1 MSETPPAG
9 WYPDPQDAKRQRY
22 WDGTAWTEHTAE
34 GSSQAASA
42 AGHQPA
48 TTSSGAVP
56 GSGPN
61 TWTWQSIV
69 ATILCCAPI
78 AVAGALNAGR
88 AEAALKA
95 GDHEAAATHSRRA
108 RTWTLWA
115 AGIGLVLWI
124 GVALVSIAA
133 PAFFFSAASN
143 CADAEPGSVQ
153 YEFCVGLCEGDVRGT
168 PFEEQC
174 ENFVG

>member
-9 WYPDPQDAKRQRY
+9 WYPDPQDATQQRY
-22 WDGTAWTEHTAE
+22 WDGSAWTEHTA
-34 GSSQAASA
+34 GGTAQAPTAAAPATAASSA
-42 AGHQPA
+42 DAP
-48 TTSSGAVP
+48 S
-56 GSGPN
+56 

-95 GDHEAAATHSRRA
+95 GDRAAAVQHARRA

-115 AGIGLVLWI
+115 I
-124 GVALVSIAA
+124 GVGLAFWVGATALMVAGSATIFGAA
-133 PAFFFSAASN
+133 GQ
-143 CADAEPGSVQ
+143 CATAEPGSLE
-153 YEFCVGLCEGDVRGT
+153 YEFCIGLCEGDVRGT
-168 PFEEQC
+168 PFEDDC
-174 ENFVG
+174 LLFNATNP